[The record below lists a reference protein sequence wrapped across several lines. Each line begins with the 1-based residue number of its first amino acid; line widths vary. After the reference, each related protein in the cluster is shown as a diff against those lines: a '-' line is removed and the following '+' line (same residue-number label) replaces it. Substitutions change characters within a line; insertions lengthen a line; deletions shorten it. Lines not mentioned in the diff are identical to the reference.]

1 MATALRQL
9 SSNSTR
15 QLYSAP
21 SSNKTLAAYMPTLEP
36 KRERLGIVFDHPGFP
51 LRFDVAEEYQDWILV
66 GVCVLLCGLWCLP
79 CCCGQMKDPISRK
92 CTSFVYTR
100 LHVFFCIITYVNLVV
115 LMITIS
121 TLPDWTV
128 NEFLLH
134 LAMFLTW
141 VLVHMEKVLT
151 SGAMLVGLFVLV
163 KFRERI
169 AIAAG
174 LEHVTIF
181 RMNWKTLLGLKGKRR
196 PVEVF
201 IWKLDQLHSAAGKM
215 LKANDIFVECH
226 MGYNEPMRT
235 RVHNNAGSSCIIQE
249 SFQMNIDEEST
260 STLMTLLVKDQQ
272 MIATQEVA
280 RLMLSTRE
288 ICGIED
294 QTGKRR
300 VEFTYSQDSFIAL
313 NLTPQGKIW
322 LAIAPVE
329 DGDEERAPL
338 MRDEDSLVTC

>member
-1 MATALRQL
+1 
-9 SSNSTR
+9 
-15 QLYSAP
+15 
-21 SSNKTLAAYMPTLEP
+21 MPTLEP
-36 KRERLGIVFDHPGFP
+36 KAERKGFHFADNKILP
-51 LRFDVAEEYQDWILV
+51 RFDIATEYQDWILV
-66 GVCVLLCGLWCLP
+66 GMCTVLCFLWCLP
-79 CCCGQMKDPISRK
+79 CFCGQMKDPVSRG

-100 LHVFFCIITYVNLVV
+100 LHIFFCIITYINLFV

-128 NEFLLH
+128 NEFVLY
-134 LAMFLTW
+134 FGKFVTW
-141 VLVHMEKVLT
+141 LLVHMQKVLT
-151 SGAMLVGLFVLV
+151 SAAMLIGLGIIV
-163 KFRERI
+163 KFRERL

-174 LEHVTIF
+174 LEHVTII
-181 RMNWKTLLGLKGKRR
+181 RMGWKDLFGMKGKRR

-201 IWKLDQLHSAAGKM
+201 IWKLESLQSASTKVM
-215 LKANDIFVECH
+215 KANDIFVECH
-226 MGYNEPMRT
+226 MGFNEPMRT
-235 RVHNNAGSSCIIQE
+235 RVHNNAGSSCVIQE

-272 MIATQEVA
+272 LIASQEVA

-300 VEFTYSQDSFIAL
+300 VEFTYSEDSFIAL
-313 NLTPQGKIW
+313 NLTPQGTIW